1 MKSGDLI
8 KEAAYRT
15 STTIL
20 LL

>member
-15 STTIL
+15 STTIVL
-20 LL
+20 L